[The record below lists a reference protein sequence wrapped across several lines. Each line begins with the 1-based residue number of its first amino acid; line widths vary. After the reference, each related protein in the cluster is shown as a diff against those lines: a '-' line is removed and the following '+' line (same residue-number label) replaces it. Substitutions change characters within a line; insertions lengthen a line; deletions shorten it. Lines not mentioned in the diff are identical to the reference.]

1 MLMTSIV
8 SGLGLAS
15 EMAFAV
21 PTGFLGSRADLLT
34 DLALLTF
41 IVLPLVMPL
50 GFRLARKRRYLTH
63 RRVQIGFLCVMT
75 VAVLML
81 EIDVRLRGGSGA
93 LAGQAVA
100 IPRLT
105 ARLLLSLHLLI
116 AVSTWVGW
124 IVFAVRSASRFRQSL
139 PGDFSHPHR
148 LWGRRI
154 WVGVAA
160 TAATGTLLYIST
172 FVL

>member
-1 MLMTSIV
+1 MLSPMPTV
-8 SGLGLAS
+8 PCCLLALAS
-15 EMAFAV
+15 VRLPAGLFG
-21 PTGFLGSRADLLT
+21 TRADLLT

-41 IVLPLVMPL
+41 VVLPMAMPL
-50 GFRLARKRRYLTH
+50 GFRLARKGRFPAH
-63 RRVQIGFLCVMT
+63 RRVQIGFLAVMT
-75 VAVLML
+75 AAVLTL
-81 EIDVRLRGGSGA
+81 EVAIRLRGGTGA

-100 IPRLT
+100 IPSIA
-105 ARLLLSLHLLI
+105 ARLLLGGHLLI

-124 IVFAVRSASRFRQSL
+124 IVFAVLSNRRYGTRL
-139 PGDFSHPHR
+139 PGDFGAAHR

-154 WVGVAA
+154 WAGVAA